1 MNIQTLI
8 FNTTRKEV
16 TIKEGERITY
26 AFINV
31 PTVKPLDGYYE
42 VYTKIDYQDASTTTV
57 PVFRAPIAMTNM
69 VILK

>member
-1 MNIQTLI
+1 MNMQTLI

-42 VYTKIDYQDASTTTV
+42 VYTKIDYKDESTTTV